1 MTDLIQSLSSETGAS
16 PDLIRTALAQVFA
29 FLKRHLDPEMVQKI
43 VTHVPGASE
52 LPDVPEPHASGDG
65 GGGGLMGSIS
75 QAIGKIF
82 GGKATEGL
90 DLVSILSKMG
100 LSLDNIRAL
109 FTKLVAFLEAH
120 LPPELLEQIKAHLH
134 LPAEAP
140 AS

>member
-29 FLKRHLDPEMVQKI
+29 FLKRHLDPETVEKI
-43 VTHVPGASE
+43 EAHVPGASE
-52 LPDVPEPHASGDG
+52 LPDVPEPVVG
-65 GGGGLMGSIS
+65 GGGTGGLLGSIG
-75 QAIGKIF
+75 QAVGKIL
-82 GGKATEGL
+82 GGKAGEGI
-90 DLVSILSKMG
+90 DLVSILSKTG
-100 LSLDNIRAL
+100 LSLDNIRVL

-134 LPAEAP
+134 LPVEET